1 MSSSCRPR
9 ACTACFIHVLNSPGH
24 PTTAQHGVLTKLLG
38 EVERILGPGLELH
51 NFLSSDLGAPL
62 PLHISLSRPITLS
75 TGNKDEFLDK
85 VSAFIR
91 EGGLPAF
98 TVRPLGLA
106 WYKSPD
112 SDRAFLIIRVTSSS
126 SSSSEP
132 GDDSNDDNNDS
143 SSVDAPRATNP
154 QLTALL
160 RRCNAAAT
168 MFEQPALYQRTQGE
182 PVGDA
187 FHVSIGWTFGL
198 PPEEETALAA
208 LRLFKL
214 RQFAEVRRW
223 SIEVGGVKVKIGNVV
238 SHVAL
243 TGGEGFSPRP
253 V

>member
-1 MSSSCRPR
+1 ML
-9 ACTACFIHVLNSPGH
+9 TSPGH
-24 PTTAQHGVLTKLLG
+24 PTAAQHGVLTKLLG
-38 EVERILGPGLELH
+38 EVERILGPELELH

-75 TGNKDEFLDK
+75 TGNKDDFLDK
-85 VSAFIR
+85 VSTFIR
-91 EGGLPAF
+91 EGGMPAF

-112 SDRAFLIIRVTSSS
+112 SNRVFLIIRVTNNSD
-126 SSSSEP
+126 EP
-132 GDDSNDDNNDS
+132 GDDSNGNDD
-143 SSVDAPRATNP
+143 VDTPRATNP

-168 MFEQPALYQRTQGE
+168 LFEQPALYQRTQGE

-187 FHVSIGWTFGL
+187 FHISIGWTFGL
-198 PPEEETALAA
+198 PPEEETALEA

-214 RQFAEVRRW
+214 RRFAEVRRW
-223 SIEVGGVKVKIGNVV
+223 GIEVGGVKVKIGNVV

-243 TGGEGFSPRP
+243 TGGEGFSRRP